1 MVTTTLQALSSTMQA
16 VVTNSSVYENSTS
29 AAVKAAE
36 VLPLTDSST
45 IFLPLK
51 IFSFMILFIF
61 VLVAYFY
68 IKKKSG
74 VIINKIGIIKEAER
88 FYYNPKTFISVVKI
102 GKEVL
107 VVSVNETN
115 TSLLTKID
123 DKEILEKIETGV
135 KDRETP
141 VFKDIL
147 TSTQCSFEEIKK
159 KLKNMRQED
168 NEV

>member
-1 MVTTTLQALSSTMQA
+1 MSVTTVQGITTTVQA
-16 VVTNSSVYENSTS
+16 VLTNSSIYENSTS
-29 AAVKAAE
+29 AAAKAAE
-36 VLPLTDSST
+36 VLPLTDSSAS
-45 IFLPLK
+45 FLPLK

-61 VLVAYFY
+61 VLTAYFY

-74 VIINKIGIIKEAER
+74 TIINRKGIIKEAER

-107 VVSVNETN
+107 VLSVNDTN
-115 TSLLTKID
+115 TSLLTKIED
-123 DKEILEKIETGV
+123 DESLEKIEEGA
-135 KDRETP
+135 KERETP

-147 TSTQCSFEEIKK
+147 ISTQGSFEEIKK
-159 KLKNMRQED
+159 KLKKMRQED